1 MSTTKKLLVLDF
13 DGTMTDAEAE
23 GAPYRQGYLEDIATL
38 AGISA
43 DEALALADRFDEEVR
58 RDISRFGW
66 NFGGRIVAPAS
77 VDPYLRIMPVA
88 RMILDEAGAFQ
99 DPDERARLLDGILY
113 KYNYTKTHI
122 VFRPGAR
129 RVLEALAGTATF
141 VVTNSHT
148 VPVQQKI
155 RHLGSNTDGTNTL
168 TWLVDRVYGR
178 AQKYVIDDDFTD
190 VPESMALD
198 GLDRPVFLRR
208 RLYHDVLLALL
219 TAEGLGW
226 EDLVVCGDIFELDL
240 ALPLAMGATVALM
253 ANDYTPVHELNL
265 LNEHPNGAVLHTL
278 DAVPGL
284 LGR

>member
-1 MSTTKKLLVLDF
+1 MTAKLLVLDF

-23 GAPYRQGYLEDIATL
+23 GAPYRQGYLEDIAIL
-38 AGISA
+38 AGLES
-43 DEALALADRFDEEVR
+43 EQVFALADRFEAEVR
-58 RDISRFGW
+58 QDISRFGW

-88 RMILDEAGAFQ
+88 RMILDEAGAFT
-99 DPDERARLLDGILY
+99 DPDQRARLLDGILY
-113 KYNYTKTHI
+113 KYNYTKTRI
-122 VFRPGAR
+122 VFREGAR
-129 RVLEALAGTATF
+129 ASLEALAGTATY

-148 VPVQQKI
+148 VPVQNKI
-155 RHLGSNTDGTNTL
+155 EHLGSNADGTNTL
-168 TWLVDRVYGR
+168 RWLVERVYGR
-178 AQKYVIDDDFTD
+178 ARKYVIDDDFTA
-190 VPESMALD
+190 VPEAMGVE

-208 RLYHDVLLALL
+208 RLYHDVLLDLL
-219 TAEGLGW
+219 SRHGLGW

-265 LNEHPNGAVLHTL
+265 LNEHPRGLVLHGL